1 MAKPQV
7 LIMATLDT
15 KDEETLYVREV
26 LQAQGVKALI
36 IDCGSLGTPPPV
48 ADITRQ
54 EVARRAGVEL
64 AELVATGDKGHIIG
78 TMGRGLSLIVEDMHQ
93 AGELQGVI
101 GLGGGQGT
109 AMGTGAMQSLPLGF
123 PKVMATTLAAGNMRP
138 FLGTKDIAVFP
149 SVADI
154 LGMNF
159 ILRRTLYNAAL
170 CLAAMVQSPAP
181 TDRAPGVVIGATAF
195 GVVTAGLLKLR
206 KLLVGPKL
214 EMAFFH
220 ANGMGGAALDE
231 FTAQGAFDAILH
243 WSTHEITERMAGGI
257 FQARPEHLDVLAEKR
272 LPCLVSMGAVDY
284 FCMGPHLELTEE
296 WKKRRNYIVHN
307 RNITLVRANAEEM
320 VGAAEFLAA
329 KLNKALGPVKVMVP
343 LRGFS
348 EPNAKGKQFY
358 DPEADAQF
366 LEALERQL
374 AGHIDIIKLDSHINS
389 DEFVAEAAKE
399 MRDMLAAEA
408 TA

>member
-1 MAKPQV
+1 MAKPQA

-15 KDEETLYVREV
+15 KDEETIYVRQV
-26 LQAQGVKALI
+26 LEEQGLKALI
-36 IDCGSLGTPPPV
+36 IDCGSLGAPPPV

-64 AELVATGDKGHIIG
+64 EELVATGDKGHIIG
-78 TMGRGLSLIVEDMHQ
+78 TMSKGLSLIVEDMHR
-93 AGELQGVI
+93 AGEIQGVI
-101 GLGGGQGT
+101 AMGGGQGT
-109 AMGTGAMQSLPLGF
+109 AMGTAAMQSLPLGF

-170 CLAAMVQSPAP
+170 SLAAMVLQPAP
-181 TDRAPGVVIGATAF
+181 RDRAPGVVIGATAF

-231 FTAQGAFDAILH
+231 LTAQGAFDAILH

-257 FQARPEHLDVLAEKR
+257 FQAREDHLDVLAQKR

-329 KLNKALGPVKVMVP
+329 KLNKSLGPVKVMVP

-348 EPNAKGKQFY
+348 EPNAQGKQFY
-358 DPEADAQF
+358 DPETDAQF
-366 LEALERQL
+366 LASLERHL
-374 AGHIDIIKLDSHINS
+374 DRRIAIIKLDSHINS

-399 MRDMLAAEA
+399 MRAMLAAEA

>member
-15 KDEETLYVREV
+15 KDEETIYVREV
-26 LQAQGVKALI
+26 LQAQGVTALI

-48 ADITRQ
+48 ADITREQ
-54 EVARRAGVEL
+54 VARRAGVEL
-64 AELVATGDKGHIIG
+64 ADLVATGDKGHIIG
-78 TMGRGLSLIVEDMHQ
+78 TMGRGLSLIVEDMHR

-170 CLAAMVQSPAP
+170 CLAAMVKQPAP

-220 ANGMGGAALDE
+220 ANGMGGASMDE
-231 FTAQGAFDAILH
+231 LAAQGAFDAILH

-257 FQARPEHLDVLAEKR
+257 FQARPEHLDVLAQKR

-320 VGAAEFLAA
+320 VGAAEFLTA

-343 LRGFS
+343 LKGFS

-358 DPEADAQF
+358 DPETDAQF

-399 MRDMLAAEA
+399 MRAMLAAEA

>member
-1 MAKPQV
+1 MAEPQV

-48 ADITRQ
+48 ADITREQ
-54 EVARRAGVEL
+54 VARRAGVEL

-78 TMGRGLSLIVEDMHQ
+78 TMGRGLSLYVEDLHR
-93 AGELQGVI
+93 AGEIQGVI
-101 GLGGGQGT
+101 ALGGGQGT
-109 AMGTGAMQSLPLGF
+109 AMGTAAMQSLPLGF

-170 CLAAMVQSPAP
+170 CLAAMIKQPAP
-181 TDRAPGVVIGATAF
+181 TGRAPGVVIGATAF

-214 EMAFFH
+214 EIAFFH

-231 FTAQGAFDAILH
+231 LAAQGAFDAILH

-257 FQARPEHLDVLAEKR
+257 FQAREEHLDVLAQKR

-284 FCMGPHLELTEE
+284 FCMGPHLELDEG

-329 KLNKALGPVKVMVP
+329 KLNRALGPVKVMVP
-343 LRGFS
+343 LKGFS
-348 EPNAKGKQFY
+348 EPNAEGKQFY
-358 DPEADAQF
+358 DPETDGRF
-366 LEALERQL
+366 LATLEEKL
-374 AGHIDIIKLDSHINS
+374 EPHIEVIKLNCHINS
-389 DEFVAEAAKE
+389 DEFVAEGARE
-399 MRDMLAAEA
+399 MRALLAAEA
-408 TA
+408 GA